1 MEVVK
6 TLAHSAMQVAV
17 GVLVGTTVDTVFSIE
32 VDQPVPSPF
41 RLVGEVVLQL
51 SVNALLAAGVNG
63 LAESGNFSDP
73 ARGYAFMF
81 CLAASQPQLLDKVQ
95 RLSGLVVIREALAY
109 ASYESNQVTKA
120 SAQAVRNA
128 NVYG

>member
-6 TLAHSAMQVAV
+6 TLAHSAMQVAA

-32 VDQPVPSPF
+32 VDQPSPSPL

-109 ASYESNQVTKA
+109 ASYESNKVTKA

>member
-6 TLAHSAMQVAV
+6 TLAHSAMQVAA

-32 VDQPVPSPF
+32 VDQPSPSPF

-109 ASYESNQVTKA
+109 ASYESNKVTKA
-120 SAQAVRNA
+120 SPQAVRNA